1 MSKGDSGGVVY
12 TDDGALAGLQSGGSD
27 KITETQ
33 FSVSYFCKSKYI
45 QSGLGVYL
53 Y

>member
-27 KITETQ
+27 KLQKHNLVFHT
-33 FSVSYFCKSKYI
+33 SVNPNIFK
-45 QSGLGVYL
+45 VD
-53 Y
+53 